1 MSRIIHSTNP
11 LTVAKNLWRYRHL
24 IWQMAHREVVGRYRG
39 SMMGLVWSFLNPIFM
54 LTIYTFVFSVVFQ
67 AKWGQSQGGGK
78 AEFAIILFA
87 GLIVFNIFAEIVNRA
102 PSLILANA
110 NYVKKVVFPLEIL
123 PLVAIGATLFHA
135 LVSVL
140 VLLVFCFAVHMTIPW
155 TVVFLP
161 VVLFPLL
168 LLTLGGTWFL
178 ASLGVYLR
186 DVSQTMGL
194 LTTALLFT
202 SPIFFPISALPESLR
217 PFLLLNPLAFIIEQA
232 RGVLIWG
239 NLPDWTGLAIYLAG
253 SALIAW
259 GGLFWFQKTRKGF
272 ADVI

>member
-1 MSRIIHSTNP
+1 MSRLIHSTNP
-11 LTVAKNLWRYRHL
+11 LIVTMGLWRYRHL
-24 IWQMAHREVVGRYRG
+24 IWKMAHREVVGRYRG
-39 SMMGLVWSFLNPIFM
+39 SMIGLMWSFFNPIFM

-78 AEFAIILFA
+78 AEFALILFS
-87 GLIVFNIFAEIVNRA
+87 GLIVFNIFAESVNNA
-102 PSLILANA
+102 PNLVLANV

-123 PLVAIGATLFHA
+123 PVAAMGATMFHA
-135 LVSVL
+135 LVSII
-140 VLLVFCFAVHMTIPW
+140 VLLSFYFAVHMAIPW

-168 LLTLGGTWFL
+168 LFTLGLTWFL
-178 ASLGVYLR
+178 TSLGVYLR

-217 PFLLLNPLAFIIEQA
+217 PFIFLNPVAFIIEQA
-232 RGVLIWG
+232 REVLIWG
-239 NLPDWTGLAIYLAG
+239 HLPEWKGLAVYSVG
-253 SALIAW
+253 SGIIAW
-259 GGLFWFQKTRKGF
+259 AGLFWFQKTRKGF

>member
-1 MSRIIHSTNP
+1 
-11 LTVAKNLWRYRHL
+11 
-24 IWQMAHREVVGRYRG
+24 
-39 SMMGLVWSFLNPIFM
+39 MMGLVWSFLNPIFM